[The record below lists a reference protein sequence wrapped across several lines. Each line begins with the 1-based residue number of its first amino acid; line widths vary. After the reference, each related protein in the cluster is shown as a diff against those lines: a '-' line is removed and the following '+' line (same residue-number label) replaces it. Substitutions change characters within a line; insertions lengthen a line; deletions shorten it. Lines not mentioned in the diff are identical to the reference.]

1 MADIIQI
8 KRSLVTG
15 TVPGAG
21 SLAEGEM
28 AINIADKKGWIGDTS
43 GDPVLIID
51 NGVQIVNAVDVVY
64 DNSTSGLTATNVQAA
79 IDELVTNLGNHTSDT
94 NNPHNT
100 NWGNL
105 GGIPAT
111 FPPEQHGHDGGTF

>member
-1 MADIIQI
+1 
-8 KRSLVTG
+8 
-15 TVPGAG
+15 
-21 SLAEGEM
+21 
-28 AINIADKKGWIGDTS
+28 
-43 GDPVLIID
+43 
-51 NGVQIVNAVDVVY
+51 VY